1 MSVLN
6 ALFSEIAN
14 KVFRLRTDLI
24 VKAMDGVD
32 RVGALAKSIKRFKQS
47 GKNDPAGQ
55 VHAIQVSAPSKGEPE
70 PFANIKPCLQV
81 LCGCIDRVDLDHP
94 RANR

>member
-1 MSVLN
+1 MCALN

-14 KVFRLRTDLI
+14 KVFRLGTNLT

-32 RVGALAKSIKRFKQS
+32 RVGALAKSIKQFKQL
-47 GKNDPAGQ
+47 GKNDLAGQ
-55 VHAIQVSAPSKGEPE
+55 VHAIQVSALSKGEPE

-81 LCGCIDRVDLDHP
+81 LCGCIDRVDLGHP